1 MTKPFNF
8 LEWGLDKVLIKN
20 IIVGI
25 ITLLV
30 GTCVFL
36 LYRLDEANQRTRE
49 SDIRLAETERKCAD
63 KMQEIY
69 REMFLI
75 REKVYEQIE
84 NSKKLE
90 KVIKKR

>member
-36 LYRLDEANQRTRE
+36 LYRLDEANQRARE
-49 SDIRLAETERKCAD
+49 ADILLAETERKCAD

>member
-8 LEWGLDKVLIKN
+8 IDWGLDRILIKN

-36 LYRLDEANQRTRE
+36 LYRLDEANLRAQD
-49 SDIRLAETERKCAD
+49 SDKRLAETERFCSQE
-63 KMQEIY
+63 MQKIY
-69 REMFLI
+69 REMFAM
-75 REKVYEQIE
+75 REQVYEQIE
-84 NSKKLE
+84 RSKAVE
-90 KVIKKR
+90 KIIKKR

>member
-69 REMFLI
+69 KEMFLI

>member
-8 LEWGLDKVLIKN
+8 LEWGLDKILIKN

-36 LYRLDEANQRTRE
+36 LYRLDEANQRARQ
-49 SDIRLAETERKCAD
+49 SDIRLAETERFCAD
-63 KMQEIY
+63 RMQEIY
-69 REMFLI
+69 REMSVI
-75 REKVYEQIE
+75 REQIYDQIE
-84 NSKKLE
+84 RSKKLE
-90 KVIKKR
+90 KAIKR

>member
-1 MTKPFNF
+1 MTKQFNF
-8 LEWGLDKVLIKN
+8 LEWGLDKILIKN

-30 GTCVFL
+30 GACVFL
-36 LYRLDEANQRTRE
+36 LYRLDDANQRAQN
-49 SDIRLAETERKCAD
+49 SDMKLAETERKCAD
-63 KMQEIY
+63 KMQEVY

-90 KVIKKR
+90 KAIKR

>member
-8 LEWGLDKVLIKN
+8 LEWGLDKILIKN

-36 LYRLDEANQRTRE
+36 LYRLDEANQRAQN
-49 SDIRLAETERKCAD
+49 SDMKLAETERKCAD
-63 KMQEIY
+63 KMQEVY

-75 REKVYEQIE
+75 REQAYDQIE
-84 NSKKLE
+84 KSKSLE
-90 KVIKKR
+90 KIIKKK

>member
-63 KMQEIY
+63 KMQGIY
-69 REMFLI
+69 KEMFLI

-84 NSKKLE
+84 NSK
-90 KVIKKR
+90 